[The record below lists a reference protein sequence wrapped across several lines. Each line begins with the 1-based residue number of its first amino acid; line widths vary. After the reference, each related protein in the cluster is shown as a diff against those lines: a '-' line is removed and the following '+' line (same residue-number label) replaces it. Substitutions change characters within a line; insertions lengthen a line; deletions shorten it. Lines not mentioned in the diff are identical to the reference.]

1 MPIIDERRYDELT
14 AKRRSNTI
22 TPEELR
28 ELLDLID
35 QIEHSDAERIQKLA
49 QLAHLRQTSLTALMN
64 ELGIKTPPYA

>member
-1 MPIIDERRYDELT
+1 MKIIDDIRYDQLT

-28 ELLDLID
+28 ELLNLID

-49 QLAHLRQTSLTALMN
+49 QLAHLRKISLTALMN
-64 ELGIKTPPYA
+64 ELGIETPPYA